1 MITRGLPSAR
11 VPSRPAIAFAVLAA
25 CLAVAALALR
35 LRAAT
40 PAAQVF
46 ATGYSGAVAPEGIRP
61 VDWVLR
67 DENGRRQALRGYRGD
82 VLVEAFMY
90 TACQDTCPLQAEQ
103 IRAALDH
110 LGRDVPVLAFSVDP
124 AGDTPTSVR
133 AFEAKHGMLGRMH
146 FLLGS
151 ERELA
156 PVWQAY
162 GVRPQT
168 RLAAHSD
175 RVLVIDRAGRERV
188 SFPPDGLTPEGL
200 AHDIRRTESH

>member
-1 MITRGLPSAR
+1 M
-11 VPSRPAIAFAVLAA
+11 PSRPVITLAVVAA
-25 CLAVAALALR
+25 CLAAAVLALR

-46 ATGYSGAVAPEGIRP
+46 ATGYAGARAPGEIRP

-67 DENGRRQALRGYRGD
+67 DETGQRQALRRYRGK
-82 VLVEAFMY
+82 VVVEAFMY
-90 TACQDTCPLQAEQ
+90 TTCRDTCPLQTEQ
-103 IRAALDH
+103 IRAALDQ
-110 LGRDVPVLAFSVDP
+110 LGHDVPVLAFSMDP

-133 AFEAKHGMLGRMH
+133 AFESKHGMLGRMH

-151 ERELA
+151 EQELK
-156 PVWQAY
+156 PIWRAY

-175 RVLVIDRAGRERV
+175 RVLVVDRSGRERV
-188 SFPPDGLTPEGL
+188 SFPPDGLTPQGL
-200 AHDIRRTESH
+200 AHDIRRIESH